1 MTLLKSY
8 KHTFTAAV
16 LCSVS
21 QAIIVNFAPLL
32 FLTFQSDF
40 ALSLSKIAF
49 LVTLNFLVQLTCDL
63 LGTKLVSVFSYRTVV
78 LSALLFASA
87 GIFGLGNLPF
97 IMNPYAGLIISTV
110 LYAIGGGLIE
120 VITSPIVE
128 ACPIKNKSGAMS
140 LLHSFYCWGFVI
152 VIAVSTLFFKFV
164 GIEKWRILAMCW
176 AALPLLNAV
185 YFLLVP
191 IYKLEGDEK
200 GVSLKSVISKKVFW
214 LFFVLMICSGAAEQ
228 AIAQWASAFA
238 EAGLKVPKA
247 VGDLLGPMCF
257 SVLMGVSRLLYAL
270 FGNKI
275 NQTLTIFLSSCICV
289 FGYLI
294 TVFSPLPVLSLIGCA
309 VTGLGVGILWPGL
322 LSLATGKFPQGGA
335 SMFALLALGGDVGCS
350 VGPMVVGTVSDAVGG
365 ALKWGILSAIVF
377 PLIMAV
383 GVGMLIKTVK
393 KDKPVGDGEEKESS
407 ENTSEI
413 QIS

>member
-1 MTLLKSY
+1 MTVLKSY
-8 KHTFTAAV
+8 KHTFGAAV
-16 LCSVS
+16 LCSVT

-40 ALSLSKIAF
+40 SLSLSKIAF
-49 LVTLNFLVQLTCDL
+49 LITLNFIVQLLCDL
-63 LGTKLVSVFSYRTVV
+63 IGTKLVSLVSYRAVII
-78 LSALLFASA
+78 SALLFSCV

-128 ACPIKNKSGAMS
+128 ACPIKNKTGAMS

-152 VIAVSTLFFKFV
+152 VVGVSTLFFRFV
-164 GIEKWRILAMCW
+164 GIDKWRILAMCW
-176 AALPLLNAV
+176 AVLPLLNCI

-200 GVSLKSVISKKVFW
+200 GIGLKSVVTKKVFW

-270 FGNKI
+270 FGKRI
-275 NQTLTIFLSSCICV
+275 NQTLTIFLSSCLCV
-289 FGYLI
+289 GGYLL
-294 TVFSPLPVLSLIGCA
+294 TVFSPLPILALAGCA
-309 VTGLGVGILWPGL
+309 LTGLSVGILWPGL
-322 LSLATGKFPQGGA
+322 LSLSAENFPQGGA

-350 VGPMVVGTVSDAVGG
+350 VGPMVVGAVSDAVGG
-365 ALKWGILSAIVF
+365 AIKWGILSAIIF
-377 PLIMAV
+377 PFVMAI
-383 GVGMLIKTVK
+383 GVGMLVKAVK
-393 KDKPVGDGEEKESS
+393 KNKSGNQSEKADNISVQNT
-407 ENTSEI
+407 EN
-413 QIS
+413 